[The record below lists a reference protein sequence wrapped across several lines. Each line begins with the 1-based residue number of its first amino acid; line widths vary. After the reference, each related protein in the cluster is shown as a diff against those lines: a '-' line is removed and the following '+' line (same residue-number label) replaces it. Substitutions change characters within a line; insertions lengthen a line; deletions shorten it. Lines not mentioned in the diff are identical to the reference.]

1 MIDASAFV
9 LCPVDIKGVFRQ
21 FVLRILLRRF
31 LCFLFRSLK
40 TQGLQVRFPTEAKHF
55 FFNFSIS
62 KNHLN
67 SCLNIV

>member
-31 LCFLFRSLK
+31 LCLFRSLK
-40 TQGLQVRFPTEAKHF
+40 T
-55 FFNFSIS
+55 
-62 KNHLN
+62 
-67 SCLNIV
+67 